1 MGNRTRLKYSQIY
14 FKILGTVY
22 PIDLIFLPGVHTF
35 SHIPIAI
42 GSMHLLEEELD
53 ILTIKVLLGHESIDT
68 TMIYLNVARTVKC
81 RAFSPLDRVYLF
93 RK

>member
-1 MGNRTRLKYSQIY
+1 
-14 FKILGTVY
+14 
-22 PIDLIFLPGVHTF
+22 
-35 SHIPIAI
+35 
-42 GSMHLLEEELD
+42 MHLLEEELD